1 MISDPWKVLG
11 VSPGASEEEIKKA
24 YRTKAKLYHPDLHP
38 DDPDAARKMNEL
50 NEAYDMAQNPD
61 KFRARQE
68 REQAQE
74 QARQQR
80 QDPFGFGQNGYYG
93 RGGYSGGSGSYG
105 QSGSRNRY
113 DSYGQQDYYNQQTG
127 YSQNS
132 NYRNYGGW
140 TGDFGSFGF
149 GDIFG
154 FGHSSYDTTPQ
165 AQPGDPEALKNA
177 INAVRGGQYKAAVEL
192 LSRMTSDQRNHRWY
206 YVSAAACRGS
216 GDYAAAQD
224 MIERAI
230 RLDPRNPVYQQMR
243 SEIMTRNR
251 SETGSFYSGRSAS
264 PFGIFGIF
272 GKIFLG
278 FIAFRLILSLLQILL
293 LGFGGRVWY

>member
-1 MISDPWKVLG
+1 MVTDPWKVLG
-11 VSPGASEEEIKKA
+11 VSPSASQDEIKKA

-38 DDPDAARKMNEL
+38 NDPEAARKMNEL

-61 KFRARQE
+61 KFRARQAQ
-68 REQAQE
+68 EQAQQ

-93 RGGYSGGSGSYG
+93 QSNSYG
-105 QSGSRNRY
+105 QNS
-113 DSYGQQDYYNQQTG
+113 SYGQNYYGQQTG
-127 YSQNS
+127 YSQNT

-140 TGDFGSFGF
+140 TGDFGTFGF

-154 FGHSSYDTTPQ
+154 FNRASYDTTPQ
-165 AQPGDPEALKNA
+165 PQPGDPEMLRNA
-177 INAVRGGQYKAAVEL
+177 INAIRGGQYAAATDI
-192 LSRMTSDQRNHRWY
+192 LSRMTSAQRNDRWY
-206 YVSAAACRGS
+206 YVSAAAYRGN

-230 RLDPRNPVYQQMR
+230 RLDPQNMIYQQLR
-243 SEIMTRNR
+243 SEILTRNR
-251 SETGSFYSGRSAS
+251 SETGSYYSGRSAS
-264 PFGIFGIF
+264 PFGIFGLF

-278 FIAFRLILSLLQILL
+278 FIAFRLVMSILRLLMF
-293 LGFGGRVWY
+293 GFL

>member
-1 MISDPWKVLG
+1 MVSDPWKVLG
-11 VSPGASEEEIKKA
+11 VSPNASEDEIKKA

-38 DDPDAARKMNEL
+38 NDPEAARKMNEL

-61 KFRARQE
+61 KFRARQAQ
-68 REQAQE
+68 EQAQQ

-93 RGGYSGGSGSYG
+93 RSNYSGQSGSYG
-105 QSGSRNRY
+105 QNNYY
-113 DSYGQQDYYNQQTG
+113 DQQTG

-140 TGDFGSFGF
+140 TGDFGTFGF

-154 FGHSSYDTTPQ
+154 FNRASYDTSPQPQ
-165 AQPGDPEALKNA
+165 AGDPEILRNA
-177 INAVRGGQYKAAVEL
+177 INAIRGGQYATATDI
-192 LSRMTSDQRNHRWY
+192 LSRMTSAQRNHRWY
-206 YVSAAACRGS
+206 YVSAAAYRGS
-216 GDYAAAQD
+216 GDYTAAQD

-230 RLDPRNPVYQQMR
+230 RLDPQNMIYQQMR
-243 SEIMTRNR
+243 SEILTRNR
-251 SETGSFYSGRSAS
+251 SETGSYYSGRSAS
-264 PFGIFGIF
+264 PFGIFGLF

-278 FIAFRLILSLLQILL
+278 FIAFRLVMSILRFLMF
-293 LGFGGRVWY
+293 GFL